1 MFFDRVAG
9 LGPTQGDEK
18 RLGPATTLYPTVALP
33 FVIPKRSRGIC
44 GFFLVHQDSLL
55 SDQEDAYDLPALDIA
70 LAGTPFVGNI
80 RYFPSILS
88 TNVLAM
94 REAEE
99 GAPEGMVYL
108 ADEQTAGR
116 GRGAHGWH
124 SARGAGL
131 YVSILLRPQVAP
143 ADILWLSL
151 AAGLAV
157 REAVRQVT
165 SLEADIRWPNDLL
178 FGKKKFCGILSE
190 LNAEVTRVR
199 HAVVGIG
206 INVHQEG
213 FPGELGLIASSL
225 RSETGRSWARQD
237 LLIALLQSL
246 YREAQALSAET
257 AGAAANILSR
267 LEGASTWIRGRQVH
281 VDEGPGYSGVTA
293 GLDARG
299 FLQVRTAQGLRT
311 VHSGG
316 VRDE

>member
-1 MFFDRVAG
+1 
-9 LGPTQGDEK
+9 
-18 RLGPATTLYPTVALP
+18 
-33 FVIPKRSRGIC
+33 
-44 GFFLVHQDSLL
+44 L
-55 SDQEDAYDLPALDIA
+55 SDPVLPDSAQDDAYDLRALDAA
-70 LAGTPFVGNI
+70 LSGTPFAGKI
-80 RYFPSILS
+80 RYFSSIHS

-94 REAEE
+94 READE
-99 GAPEGMVYL
+99 GAPEGMVYV

-116 GRGAHGWH
+116 GRGAHSWH

-131 YVSILLRPQVAP
+131 YVSVLLRPRVAP
-143 ADILWLSL
+143 ADILCLSL

-157 REAVRQVT
+157 REAVRKVT

-178 FGKKKFCGILSE
+178 FGKKKFCGILTE

-206 INVHQEG
+206 INVHQER
-213 FPGELGLIASSL
+213 FPDELATVASSL

-237 LLIALLQSL
+237 LLITLLQSL
-246 YREAQALSAET
+246 YREAQALSADT
-257 AGAAANILSR
+257 ASAALDIFSR
-267 LEGASTWIRGRQVH
+267 LENASTWIRGRRVH
-281 VDEGPGYSGVTA
+281 VEEGQGFSGVTA

-299 FLQVRTAQGLRT
+299 FLQVRTAQGLCT

>member
-1 MFFDRVAG
+1 
-9 LGPTQGDEK
+9 LTQ
-18 RLGPATTLYPTVALP
+18 ATTA
-33 FVIPKRSRGIC
+33 
-44 GFFLVHQDSLL
+44 HQDLL
-55 SDQEDAYDLPALDIA
+55 LLNPSEEDSYDLAALDVA

-80 RYFPSILS
+80 RYFPSVQS
-88 TNVLAM
+88 SNVLAM
-94 REAEE
+94 QEAAQ

-116 GRGAHGWH
+116 GRGAHSWH

-131 YVSILLRPQVAP
+131 YVSILLRPRVAP

-157 REAVRQVT
+157 RAAVRQVT

-178 FGKKKFCGILSE
+178 FGRKKFCGILTE

-206 INVHQEG
+206 INVHQQS
-213 FPGELGLIASSL
+213 FPGELALLAASL
-225 RSETGRSWARQD
+225 HTETGRSWARQD

-246 YREAQALSAET
+246 YREAQALSTET
-257 AGAAANILSR
+257 ASAALDILSR
-267 LEGASTWIRGRQVH
+267 LEKASSWIRGRRVH

-299 FLQVRTAQGLRT
+299 FLQVRTLDGLRT

-316 VRDE
+316 VRDDD